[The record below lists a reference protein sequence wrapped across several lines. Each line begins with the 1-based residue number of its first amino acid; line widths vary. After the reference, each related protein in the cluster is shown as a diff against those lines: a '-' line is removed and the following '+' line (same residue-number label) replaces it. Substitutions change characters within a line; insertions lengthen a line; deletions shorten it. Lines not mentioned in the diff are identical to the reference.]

1 MTTPVQNSRGTVD
14 FDDIPLNRF
23 HIRITALTFG
33 AHFNDGFAVG
43 IIGMA
48 IVMIARDGAMDLDA
62 WWMGALGAGALL
74 GLFLGALIF
83 GAVADRLGRQRIFA
97 LSFVV
102 ITLATFAQFWVQ
114 EPWQLLTLRIIMGL
128 GIGGDYAVGHTML
141 AEVLPRKRRGEIL
154 GSFSVIWTVGY
165 VLATIIGI
173 VFLQS
178 DIPDAWRWMLIAPG
192 FIAAIVLV
200 ARLGTPES
208 PRWLARHGRHEEAR
222 RVLDK
227 YFGTHVTLGEEEE
240 RGAPAEGMRA
250 LFTRQYIRRTLFNC
264 IFFAC
269 IVAPYF
275 AIYTF
280 LPTLLDQMGLS
291 DLASSGGGYT
301 VEVYLNIFLLAGA
314 LAGIYFTA
322 KFSRRG
328 FLITGF
334 FVLTVSLIALALVPT
349 GATVISVAFF
359 AVFTFTLSAVSNLVG
374 VFPAESFPTPV
385 RSSGIGL
392 ATAVSRL
399 GSVVSTFLLPV
410 MLIQFGVVVT
420 MLSLAGVLAVGLIV
434 SWLWAPETKNKTLTE
449 SGTITLPD
457 RRRIERVERRSNR

>member
-1 MTTPVQNSRGTVD
+1 MTIPVQNSRGTVD

-173 VFLQS
+173 VFL
-178 DIPDAWRWMLIAPG
+178 
-192 FIAAIVLV
+192 
-200 ARLGTPES
+200 
-208 PRWLARHGRHEEAR
+208 
-222 RVLDK
+222 
-227 YFGTHVTLGEEEE
+227 
-240 RGAPAEGMRA
+240 
-250 LFTRQYIRRTLFNC
+250 
-264 IFFAC
+264 
-269 IVAPYF
+269 
-275 AIYTF
+275 
-280 LPTLLDQMGLS
+280 
-291 DLASSGGGYT
+291 
-301 VEVYLNIFLLAGA
+301 
-314 LAGIYFTA
+314 
-322 KFSRRG
+322 
-328 FLITGF
+328 
-334 FVLTVSLIALALVPT
+334 
-349 GATVISVAFF
+349 
-359 AVFTFTLSAVSNLVG
+359 
-374 VFPAESFPTPV
+374 
-385 RSSGIGL
+385 
-392 ATAVSRL
+392 
-399 GSVVSTFLLPV
+399 
-410 MLIQFGVVVT
+410 
-420 MLSLAGVLAVGLIV
+420 
-434 SWLWAPETKNKTLTE
+434 
-449 SGTITLPD
+449 
-457 RRRIERVERRSNR
+457 